1 LKIWIRVLAGAF
13 VGLVIGAAVGS
24 AILWH
29 DGYRMYAV
37 QTGSMSPHYP
47 PGDAVIVR
55 PVSSVRVGEVIT
67 FQPKPGFTV
76 THRVQA
82 VTAEGIVTKGDANRT
97 PDLWHLKP
105 NQVVGRAIVHI
116 PMGGFVMFFF
126 RQPTGSVGAVMFLL
140 GIICAWH
147 LFFGERP
154 QPSDAKIGH
163 GRHRRR
169 VGAEVT
175 A

>member
-1 LKIWIRVLAGAF
+1 LRIWVRVLAGAF
-13 VGLVIGAAVGS
+13 AGLLVGVGGAS

-37 QTGSMSPHYP
+37 QTGSMSPNYP
-47 PGDAVIVR
+47 PGDAVVVR
-55 PVSSVRVGEVIT
+55 PVSTVRTGDVIT

-82 VTAEGIVTKGDANRT
+82 ITPEGIVTKGDANRT

-105 NQVVGRAIVHI
+105 DQVVGRAVVHI

-126 RQPTGSVGAVMFLL
+126 RQPTGSVGAVMFLI
-140 GIICAWH
+140 GVVCAWN
-147 LFFGERP
+147 LFFGEP
-154 QPSDAKIGH
+154 PKASDRMIGH

-169 VGAEVT
+169 ITEHVT